1 MNFRS
6 EQQESVDINLTPLID
21 VVFLLL
27 IFFMVSTTFQK
38 SAEIQIDLPEASGQ
52 PPERKQFVVEIA
64 IDSLGR
70 YFVNNRVLVD
80 KKLGTLQLA
89 IQQTLVDARLDAKQK
104 QPHIIISSD
113 KNASYQSVVTAMDA
127 VNQLGLHKFSLTTKQ
142 SNEDN

>member
-1 MNFRS
+1 MKFRV
-6 EQQESVDINLTPLID
+6 QQKDHLDINLTPLID

-38 SAEIQIDLPEASGQ
+38 NAEIQIDLPEASGM
-52 PPERKQFVVEIA
+52 PPDTKEFVVEIA

-70 YFVNNRVLVD
+70 YFVNNRVLVN
-80 KKLGTLQLA
+80 KKLPTLKLA
-89 IQQTLVDARLDAKQK
+89 IQQTLTSAGKK

-113 KNASYQSVVTAMDA
+113 KNASYQSVVTVMDA

-142 SNEDN
+142 NSKDN